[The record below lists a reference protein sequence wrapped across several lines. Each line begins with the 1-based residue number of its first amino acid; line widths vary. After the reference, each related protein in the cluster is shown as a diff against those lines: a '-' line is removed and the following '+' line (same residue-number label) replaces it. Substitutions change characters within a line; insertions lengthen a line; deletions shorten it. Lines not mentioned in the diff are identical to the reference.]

1 MEFNSFKELINL
13 VKGKSNRVV
22 VPGAN
27 NTEALTAIKMADEN
41 GLISS
46 GILIGDVPLVKE
58 MAKSV
63 GLNESK
69 FEFIQCTDV
78 PEMCNIAV
86 KQIVEGK
93 GDFLVK
99 GLVDTKY
106 YMKAIL
112 NKEMHLVPEGAL
124 LTHFVL
130 FKMAKYPKMFAV
142 TDSAVLIAPTLEQ
155 KAKIINNAVTILRKL
170 GVECPKVAIVCPVE
184 KVNEKIPSTVDA
196 QALVKMNKEGLIPNC
211 IVEGPYDM
219 YITFSKELAAEK
231 GITGACVPGDADLIV
246 LPDLDAA
253 NPVYKALA
261 FFAEGVEAATI
272 LAGPKIPVILPSRA
286 DAPMIKLN
294 SIALSSYLK
303 DRK

>member
-1 MEFNSFKELINL
+1 MEFDSFKELVNL
-13 VKGKSNRVV
+13 VKGKANRVV

-27 NTEALTAIKMADEN
+27 NAEALCAVKMADDN

-46 GILIGDVPLVKE
+46 GILIGETELVKKT
-58 MAKSV
+58 AKEA

-69 FEFIQCTDV
+69 FEFIQCANV
-78 PEMCNIAV
+78 PEMCDIAV
-86 KQIVEGK
+86 RQIVEGK

-112 NKEMHLVPEGAL
+112 NKEAALVAQGAL

-130 FKMAKYPKMFAV
+130 FKTAKYRKFFAV
-142 TDSAVLIAPTLEQ
+142 TDCAVLIAPTLEQ
-155 KAKIINNAVTILRKL
+155 KVKVINNAVGILKKL
-170 GVECPKVAIVCPVE
+170 GLQTPKVAIVCPVE
-184 KVNEKIPSTVDA
+184 KVNEKIPSTLDA
-196 QALVKMNKEGLIPNC
+196 RDLVEMNKKGEIPGC
-211 IVEGPYDM
+211 VVEGPYDI
-219 YITFSKELAAEK
+219 YIAFSKELALEK
-231 GITGACVPGDADLIV
+231 GIKNAQVPGDADLIV

-253 NPVYKALA
+253 NPVYKSIA
-261 FFAEGVEAATI
+261 FFAQDVELATI

-286 DAPMIKLN
+286 DAPEVKLN

-303 DRK
+303 GK

>member
-1 MEFNSFKELINL
+1 MKFNSFTELIDM

-27 NTEALTAIKMADEN
+27 NAEALCAIKMADDK

-46 GILIGDVPLVKE
+46 GILIGPVELIKKMMKE
-58 MAKSV
+58 V
-63 GLNESK
+63 GLAEDK
-69 FEFIQCTDV
+69 FEFIECSDV
-78 PEMCNIAV
+78 PTMCNLAV
-86 KQIVEGK
+86 DQIVAGK

-112 NKEMHLVPEGAL
+112 NKEKGLVPQGAL

-130 FKMAKYPKMFAV
+130 FKTDNYHKMFAV

-155 KAKIINNAVTILRKL
+155 KAKAINNAVNVLRKI
-170 GVECPKVAIVCPVE
+170 GIAHPKVAVVCPVE

-196 QALVKMNKEGLIPNC
+196 QELVKMNKEGLIPNC
-211 IVEGPYDM
+211 TVEGPYDM
-219 YITFSKELAAEK
+219 YITFSKEKAAEK
-231 GITGACVPGDADLIV
+231 GIANAQVPGDVDLVI

-261 FFAEGVEAATI
+261 FFAKGVEAATI

-286 DAPMIKLN
+286 DHPSVKLN
-294 SIALSSYLK
+294 AIALCSYLK
-303 DRK
+303 DQK

>member
-1 MEFNSFKELINL
+1 MKFNSFTELIDM

-27 NTEALTAIKMADEN
+27 NAEALSAIKMADDK

-46 GILIGDVPLVKE
+46 GILIGPVELIKKMMKE
-58 MAKSV
+58 V
-63 GLNESK
+63 GLAEDK
-69 FEFIQCTDV
+69 FEFIECSDV
-78 PEMCNIAV
+78 PTMCNLAV
-86 KQIVEGK
+86 DQIVAGK

-112 NKEMHLVPEGAL
+112 NKEKGLVPQGAL

-130 FKMAKYPKMFAV
+130 FKTDNYHKMFAV

-155 KAKIINNAVTILRKL
+155 KAKAINNAVDVLRKI
-170 GVECPKVAIVCPVE
+170 GIAHPKVAVVCPVE

-196 QALVKMNKEGLIPNC
+196 QELVKMNKEGLIPNC
-211 IVEGPYDM
+211 TVEGPYDM
-219 YITFSKELAAEK
+219 YITFSKEKAAEK
-231 GITGACVPGDADLIV
+231 GIANAQVPGDVDLVI

-261 FFAEGVEAATI
+261 FFAKGVEAATI

-286 DAPMIKLN
+286 DHPSVKLN
-294 SIALSSYLK
+294 AIALCSYLK
-303 DRK
+303 DQK